1 MAIGDLKGDECIV
14 VTGTCGVTL
23 TKGQVV
29 HLESDGFWDSVVDT
43 DTGKFGVAI
52 EAAATGETSEVRV
65 CIWGP
70 VETTAWGAA
79 IKAGAVAMAATTG
92 CVITTDNG
100 AVGENVGTAM
110 TAFDSSGVGTL
121 FVGLVG

>member
-1 MAIGDLKGDECIV
+1 MAIGDLKDDECKVI
-14 VTGTCGVTL
+14 TGTSGVAVTV
-23 TKGQVV
+23 GQVV
-29 HLESDGFWDSVVDT
+29 HLEADGFWDPVVDT
-43 DTGKFGVAI
+43 DTGKFGVSLD
-52 EAAATGETSEVRV
+52 AAAAAAAEIRV

-121 FVGLVG
+121 WVGLVG

>member
-1 MAIGDLKGDECIV
+1 MAIGDLKGDECKVI
-14 VTGTCGVTL
+14 TGIAGATV
-23 TKGQVV
+23 TKGQTV
-29 HLESDGFWDSVVDT
+29 HLESDGFWDPVVDT

-52 EAAATGETSEVRV
+52 EAAASAAEVRV

-79 IKAGAVAMAATTG
+79 IKAGAVAMAASTG
-92 CVITTDNG
+92 YVITTDNG

-121 FVGLVG
+121 WVGLVG